1 MNREHE
7 AMAIQ
12 NAPAADVVAA
22 DSHRTSEDRMAPGS
36 GLVIGL
42 LMGSAFIVLLNEMLL
57 GVALPTLIRDLEV
70 TPTAGQWLTTGY
82 LLTLA
87 VLIPATG
94 FVMRR
99 WHLRSIFLGAMTLF
113 IVGTAV
119 AAVAPGFG
127 VLLAARIVQA
137 AGTAVFV
144 PLLMTTTMRLV
155 PVARRGQMMA
165 IVTAVPA
172 VAPAVG
178 PAVSGLVLSALSWRW
193 LFILVLP
200 FALLSLALGAWKLRN
215 ITTPEPVTLD
225 VLSLLLSAIGFGALV
240 YGLASIGESVS
251 GHAPVPPYLPIA
263 VGLLGLA
270 AFVFR
275 QVSLQRGRGAFLDVR
290 IFRVTAFTVPLLVMV
305 VIAMI
310 GFGSLLVLPLVLT
323 DVTGLSTL
331 QMGLFLVPGGA
342 MISIVSAV
350 GGRVYDRFGPRP
362 LAIPG
367 AIIWTVTLWFLSTV
381 DEGTGAITILLAY
394 LVLNGAQ
401 AMMWAPMTTSALAS
415 LRAELYPH
423 GSAAFSTIQ
432 QLAGAAGGAVLVSA
446 YTIGAD
452 TADAGVLTTAQA
464 VSAGQAA
471 FTVAGVIALA
481 AVLGTVLVGRA
492 SASRSDAAQA
502 DAPVAGEGVRTPAA
516 G

>member
-1 MNREHE
+1 
-7 AMAIQ
+7 
-12 NAPAADVVAA
+12 
-22 DSHRTSEDRMAPGS
+22 MAPGS
-36 GLVIGL
+36 ALVIGL

-57 GVALPTLIRDLEV
+57 GVALPTLIVDLDI
-70 TPTAGQWLTTGY
+70 TPTTGQWLTTGY

-99 WHLRSIFLGAMTLF
+99 FHLRTIFLSAMTLF
-113 IVGTAV
+113 LVGTV
-119 AAVAPGFG
+119 IAALAPGVG

-144 PLLMTTTMRLV
+144 PLLMTITMRLV

-193 LFILVLP
+193 LFFLVLP

-225 VLSLLLSAIGFGALV
+225 VLSLVLSAIGFGALV

-251 GHAPVPPYLPIA
+251 GHAPVSPYVPTV
-263 VGLLGLA
+263 VGLVGLA
-270 AFVFR
+270 AFVLR
-275 QVSLQRGRGAFLDVR
+275 QTSLQRGGEAFLDMR
-290 IFRVTAFTVPLLVMV
+290 IFRTSAFTVPLLVMV
-305 VIAMI
+305 VVAMI
-310 GFGSLLVLPLVLT
+310 GFGSLLVLPLILT
-323 DVTGLSTL
+323 KVTGLSAL
-331 QMGLFLVPGGA
+331 QLGLFLVPGGA
-342 MISIVSAV
+342 MISIVSAL

-367 AIIWTVTLWFLSTV
+367 AAVWVVTLWFLSTV
-381 DEGTGAITILLAY
+381 DEGTGVVTILIAY

-401 AMMWAPMTTSALAS
+401 ALMWAPMTTSALAS
-415 LRAELYPH
+415 LRADLYPH
-423 GSAAFSTIQ
+423 GTAAFSTIQ
-432 QLAGAAGGAVLVSA
+432 QLAGAAGGAVLISA
-446 YTIGAD
+446 YTIGSSA
-452 TADAGVLTTAQA
+452 TDAGALTTAQT
-464 VSAGQAA
+464 VSAGQTA
-471 FTVAGVIALA
+471 FTTAGVLALGA
-481 AVLGTVLVGRA
+481 LVGVLFVGRA
-492 SASRSDAAQA
+492 SATS
-502 DAPVAGEGVRTPAA
+502 TP
-516 G
+516 